1 MSERI
6 LVVDDNPDTAQYTR
20 VMLERQR
27 YDVEVAGS
35 GREALDRAAI
45 KRPDLM
51 LLDLLM
57 PGLDGFAVLQA
68 LKSSRLLSRIP
79 VVVFSARRAR
89 ADVARAIEEGAA
101 DYVAKPIDADVL
113 VAKVRSV
120 LQQTSQTQEPEGEAV
135 RFAECAV
142 NEPGHLAIPG
152 DVDAVSEHGVLFFT
166 RVGFDPGQTIELSTP
181 LFERLG
187 IRSPLARIASR
198 TPEARDG
205 RPGFLYWMELVG
217 LPEAD
222 RQRLRR
228 HVLLAANDPF
238 RS

>member
-1 MSERI
+1 MPERI
-6 LVVDDNPDTAQYTR
+6 LVVDDNPDTAQYAR

-27 YDVEVAGS
+27 YDVEVAAS

-68 LKSSRLLSRIP
+68 LKSSHLLSQIP
-79 VVVFSARRAR
+79 VVVFSAKRAR
-89 ADVARAIEEGAA
+89 ADVARAIERGAA

-120 LQQTSQTQEPEGEAV
+120 LHQASKAPEPDEDAG

-142 NEPGHLAIPG
+142 SEAGHITIPG
-152 DVDAVSEHGVLFFT
+152 DVDALSENGVLFFA
-166 RVGFDPGQTIELSTP
+166 RVCFEPGQTIELTMP
-181 LFERLG
+181 LLERSG
-187 IRSPLARIASR
+187 IRSPLARIISR

-205 RPGFLYWMELVG
+205 RPGFLYRLELVG
-217 LPEAD
+217 LPEAE
-222 RQRLRR
+222 RKRLRR
-228 HVLLAANDPF
+228 HVLTAGNDPF